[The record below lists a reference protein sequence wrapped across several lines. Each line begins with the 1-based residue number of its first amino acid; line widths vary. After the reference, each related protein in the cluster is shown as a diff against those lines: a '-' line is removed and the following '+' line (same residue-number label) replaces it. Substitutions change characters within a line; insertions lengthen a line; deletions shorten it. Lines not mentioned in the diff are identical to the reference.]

1 MGIFNKLL
9 LLALV
14 LALAS
19 PFILKKPD
27 GTPILDVSELLKPA
41 KTMTEA
47 ILPSGEQPSLYRWK
61 DEKGNWQFSDTPP
74 ESVNAQMMEV
84 ETKINSMK
92 TIDLPEGYQDKPK
105 VENNRF
111 DPTDGEGSSLPL
123 TTAPIEKVPEM
134 LDKIKDFQQSLDD
147 RKQQLDDI
155 NR

>member
-1 MGIFNKLL
+1 MGLFNKLL

-27 GTPILDVSELLKPA
+27 GSPILDISEFMEPA
-41 KTMTEA
+41 KNLTSSMT
-47 ILPSGEQPSLYRWK
+47 PSAAPKSLYRWQ
-61 DEKGNWQFSDTPP
+61 DAKGNWQYSDHPP
-74 ESVNAQMMEV
+74 EGSNAQQIQV
-84 ETKINSMK
+84 EDKINSMK

-105 VENNRF
+105 ESERF
-111 DPTDGEGSSLPL
+111 DPTDGSGSSLPV

-134 LDKIKDFQQSLDD
+134 LDQIKDFQKNLDS
-147 RKQQLDDI
+147 RQQQLDQI